1 MNCFKWTGTEFEE
14 VAEPFVQDEGG
25 EYVANIMRAGYFPQA
40 SSETHESSSG
50 SVVLYENNDKTKP
63 RYFIDLWG
71 STQQLA
77 GVVAVDFPH
86 LVRTMKE
93 LAGLL
98 ALIGLEQQT
107 DIQAEAIL
115 ARRAA

>member
-1 MNCFKWTGTEFEE
+1 
-14 VAEPFVQDEGG
+14 
-25 EYVANIMRAGYFPQA
+25 
-40 SSETHESSSG
+40 
-50 SVVLYENNDKTKP
+50 
-63 RYFIDLWG
+63 
-71 STQQLA
+71 
-77 GVVAVDFPH
+77 VVAVDFPH